1 MAAKVTHNDY
11 KEVDPNAR
19 QPKFKI
25 TDDVRYRTSAV
36 KHVVRGVEP
45 RGDSF
50 AYTIEN
56 GHKIME
62 EDLQSYTLQRGWI

>member
-1 MAAKVTHNDY
+1 MAAKVTPNDY
-11 KEVDPNAR
+11 HEVDPNAR

-36 KHVVRGVEP
+36 KHVVRVVEP

-50 AYTIEN
+50 VYTIEN

-62 EDLQSYTLQRGWI
+62 EDLQPYTLQRGWL